1 MASYVNAR
9 DSACL
14 AQKTLVYV
22 QAVDVITNYSPSC
35 PAQSRDLF
43 RSLLQVPNL
52 TKTKRLPAFCLLHV
66 GMEMRLTTTLD
77 QPYAVQDATAT
88 VLEIHYAEHDAAVH
102 PCMRSAAQ
110 PAEVILDQLPV
121 AVLVRL
127 HDCKHV
133 FLPCEPCDGCKAF
146 NSVCGK
152 CRDKRKDLEGIF
164 AVQPI

>member
-1 MASYVNAR
+1 MDSYVNAR
-9 DSACL
+9 DSARL

-43 RSLLQVPNL
+43 RSLLQVPSL

-88 VLEIHYAEHDAAVH
+88 VLEIHYAEHDAAAQQY
-102 PCMRSAAQ
+102 MRSAAQ
-110 PAEVILDQLPV
+110 AISSHSRSRGLVCAPALICLARLKSVVI
-121 AVLVRL
+121 AGTR
-127 HDCKHV
+127 HT
-133 FLPCEPCDGCKAF
+133 E
-146 NSVCGK
+146 
-152 CRDKRKDLEGIF
+152 I
-164 AVQPI
+164 